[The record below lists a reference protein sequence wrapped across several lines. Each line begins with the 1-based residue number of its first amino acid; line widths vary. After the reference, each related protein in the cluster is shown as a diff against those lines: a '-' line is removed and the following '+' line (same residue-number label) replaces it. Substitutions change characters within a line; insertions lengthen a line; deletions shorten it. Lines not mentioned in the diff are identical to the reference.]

1 MLLMGKLTIST
12 GPFSSSQTVSL
23 PEGNVSNISI
33 SIHLSVRQRCHL
45 LQQLRVQRRL
55 RGRGL
60 VAPRRAVGE
69 GHSEATAGAARHA
82 TRAQGLRAEPRLVS
96 WRKDGR

>member
-1 MLLMGKLTIST
+1 MLLMGKLTFLT
-12 GPFSSSQTVSL
+12 GPFSSSQTISL
-23 PEGNVSNISI
+23 PEGNVSNI

-69 GHSEATAGAARHA
+69 GHSEAAAGAARHA
-82 TRAQGLRAEPRLVS
+82 TRAEGLRAEPRLVA